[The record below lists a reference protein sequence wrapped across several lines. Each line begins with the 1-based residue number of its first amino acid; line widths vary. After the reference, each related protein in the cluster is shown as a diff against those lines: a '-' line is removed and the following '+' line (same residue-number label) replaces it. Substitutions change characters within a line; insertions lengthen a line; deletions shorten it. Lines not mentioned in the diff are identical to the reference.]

1 MFLQTILFRIQN
13 SCIIKFKELEYF
25 ESSILIKCTTR
36 LNDYIKNQLFLK
48 RILEIQVNVGYNAD
62 NNYYQS
68 TIHTYCF
75 APNFQMRAKRE
86 QTVINFDGSLSLIL
100 PKVHTATYMVKD
112 NSALSLSF
120 YKTIFKRVSVK
131 PIRQMF

>member
-48 RILEIQVNVGYNAD
+48 RILEIQVKT
-62 NNYYQS
+62 Q
-68 TIHTYCF
+68 TIIIIKAQFTPIVLF
-75 APNFQMRAKRE
+75 
-86 QTVINFDGSLSLIL
+86 L
-100 PKVHTATYMVKD
+100 
-112 NSALSLSF
+112 
-120 YKTIFKRVSVK
+120 IFKCVQTGTHPFFLS
-131 PIRQMF
+131 IDFN

>member
-68 TIHTYCF
+68 TIHT
-75 APNFQMRAKRE
+75 
-86 QTVINFDGSLSLIL
+86 
-100 PKVHTATYMVKD
+100 
-112 NSALSLSF
+112 
-120 YKTIFKRVSVK
+120 
-131 PIRQMF
+131 

>member
-75 APNFQMRAKRE
+75 VPNFQMRAKRE
-86 QTVINFDGSLSLIL
+86 HIRFSSQSTLI
-100 PKVHTATYMVKD
+100 
-112 NSALSLSF
+112 S
-120 YKTIFKRVSVK
+120 
-131 PIRQMF
+131 